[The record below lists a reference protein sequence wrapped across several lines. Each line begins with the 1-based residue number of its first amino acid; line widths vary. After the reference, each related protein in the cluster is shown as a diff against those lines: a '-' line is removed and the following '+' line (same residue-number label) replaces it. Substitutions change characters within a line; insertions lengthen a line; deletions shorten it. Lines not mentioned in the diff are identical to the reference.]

1 MSDQRVSSF
10 LHLIRN
16 SQRGKLKIYLGY
28 CAGVG
33 KTYQMLQEAGRM
45 RQDGVDVVV
54 GYVETHGRKE
64 TEALL
69 TGLEIVPRRTTTYRG
84 IEITE
89 MDLDAIQ
96 ARKPEVVLVDE
107 LAHTNVPGS
116 RNVKRFLDVEEIRA
130 SGIHVISTM
139 NIQHLESLYDTVE
152 DATGVKVRE
161 RVPDRIMIEADQ
173 IVNVDIPVE
182 ELVIRMKEGRIYV
195 PEGIENALRGFFKA
209 DRLEQLREL
218 ALRELA
224 AQIDFR
230 RRDQVDEDAP
240 PSPDQVMV
248 CLSSRGENRD
258 RLLRYASRLAGRLN
272 RNWYAVYVQTP
283 GEDPERIDAATQRV
297 LGDAL
302 ATARQ
307 LGATVFTYKGE
318 DVVDTILQFAREYR
332 VGHIVIGTPGRCL
345 TKWQRLLGKR
355 SIAERLIE
363 ESRDTTIVVIDTR
376 RSESAEQIVLKPKK
390 KGRGFDARYPLRAG
404 ETIIWQEIVERNQ
417 AIRELVELTC
427 THTQGLVAEQV
438 WAKVL
443 AREQQGSTY
452 LNELIGFPH
461 CRIAGLTHPV
471 VGMGISKAGILDPIT
486 GSTTRIV
493 ILLLSPEEDPELHI
507 RMIGHLARFAS
518 DDILLRSLLEA
529 DNIGQVDEKLKI
541 WQG

>member
-1 MSDQRVSSF
+1 MSEKRVSSF

-45 RQDGVDVVV
+45 RQDGVDVIV
-54 GYVETHGRKE
+54 GYVETHGRRE

-69 TGLEIVPRRTTTYRG
+69 AGLEILPRRTTTYRG

-89 MDLDAIQ
+89 MDLDAIL

-116 RNVKRFLDVEEIRA
+116 RNAKRFLDVEEIRA
-130 SGIHVISTM
+130 NGIHVISTM

-161 RVPDRIMIEADQ
+161 RVPDRILIEADQ
-173 IVNVDIPVE
+173 IVNVDIPVD
-182 ELVIRMKEGRIYV
+182 ELVIRMREGRIYV
-195 PEGIENALRGFFKA
+195 PEGIESALRGFFQT

-218 ALRELA
+218 TLRELA

-230 RRDQVDEDAP
+230 RRDQVEDDAP

-307 LGATVFTYKGE
+307 LGGTVFTYKGE

-345 TKWQRLLGKR
+345 THWQRLLGKR

-376 RSESAEQIVLKPKK
+376 RSESTTLATPKQNK
-390 KGRGFDARYPLRAG
+390 RSRSFDARYPLRAG
-404 ETIIWQEIVERNQ
+404 ETIIWPEIVERNQ

-427 THTQGLVAEQV
+427 AHTPGLIAEQI
-438 WAKVL
+438 WTKVL

-452 LNELIGFPH
+452 LNDLISFPH

-471 VGMGISKAGILDPIT
+471 VGVGISRAGILDPIT

-507 RMIGHLARFAS
+507 RMIGHLARFAT

-529 DNIGQVDEKLKI
+529 DNIGQVDMKLKI